1 MSDVAAPSGLIPT
14 LDHVVVLVYD
24 KLDEMYAAYERLG
37 FQLTPRGHH
46 SLGSSN
52 NLAIFRDTYF
62 ELLGFESGN
71 DRLRPELW
79 KDPAGLTAIVFRPT
93 SPEEVARVMQERGVG
108 AEEPVTFT
116 RSVDTPEGPRDARFT
131 IVRVPPRHIQNGRSF
146 FCFHHTPEL
155 VWRPEWQAHPN
166 GATNVIEFVISAP
179 DPRKTAAVYEAIFGP
194 GLLVDIDGGV
204 AFRAGAAKVRL
215 LDPAAARTRFGD
227 AILPDLESQDRMVAL
242 GIGTTSIDAAIACL
256 IEAGVPFTK
265 SGCCRVLVGH
275 DVAGGVAIEFCEE
288 VSA

>member
-1 MSDVAAPSGLIPT
+1 MTDAAAPSGLIPT

-24 KLDEMYAAYERLG
+24 QLDAMQAAYERLG

-52 NLAIFRDTYF
+52 NLAIFRDNYF
-62 ELLGFESGN
+62 ELLGFEAVK

-79 KDPAGLTAIVFRPT
+79 QDPAGLTAIVFRPT
-93 SPEEVARVMQERGVG
+93 SPEEVAQVMHERGVG

-116 RSVDTPEGPRDARFT
+116 RPVDTPDGSRDARFT

-146 FCFHHTPEL
+146 FCYHHTPKL

-166 GATNVIEFVISAP
+166 GATNVVEFVISAP
-179 DPRKTAAVYEAIFGP
+179 DPRKTAAVYDAIFGP

-204 AFRAGAAKVRL
+204 GFRAGAAKVRVL
-215 LDPAAARTRFGD
+215 EPAAARARFGD
-227 AILPDLESQDRMVAL
+227 AILPDLEAQDRMVAL
-242 GIGTTSIDAAIACL
+242 GIGTTSIDAATACL
-256 IEAGVPFTK
+256 TETGVPFTK
-265 SGCCRVLVGH
+265 SGCGRILVSH
-275 DVAGGVAIEFCEE
+275 DLAGGVAIEFCEE
-288 VSA
+288 ATT